1 MLKYIAYCRKSTD
14 EKDKQVLSIEAQI
27 AELKEFA
34 KRENLIIS
42 EFITEAKTAKIPG
55 REQFGEVLKK
65 IEKGM
70 ANAILSWHPDRL
82 ARNSIDGGKII
93 YLLDTGKLLDLK
105 FPSFWFESTPQGKF
119 MLSIAFGQSKY
130 YVDNLSENVKRG
142 NRQKL
147 RNGVWPSKAP
157 YGYLNNSKTR
167 GIDVDEEKSKV
178 VKKAFQL
185 FTDDNISF
193 TAVSQFLFK
202 FGIRREGEK
211 PVKVGQVKNMLANK
225 FYIGI
230 LKYAGEYYQGSHK
243 TFISKKLFDDV
254 QKQIEKT
261 ERPRQHGHNFAFTG
275 LATCG
280 ECGAAITGE
289 QHIKKYKNGNN
300 QTFVYYRCT
309 KKLKLCNQKY
319 LPEPQV
325 EEQLR
330 QIVSDCGLHEGW
342 KPYFD
347 KWITEAETKD
357 KLTTELE
364 EKQIDGQI
372 QEFEIKLNRLLDGY
386 LDQVIEPEIYKQ
398 KKNELFDEK
407 LKLEEK
413 KSQISKNGTVWLE
426 PMREFVNCALQAQKI
441 ARAKNNCHD
450 LAIMAK
456 KVGSNFFLMNRRL
469 SADLDFAFMALATGG
484 GVASAPPCESAISKM
499 VTPERV
505 EIIKKATKIVEE
517 ELKKTKA
524 FQYLAILHGEKV
536 TGVRNGKRDYG
547 FQIEVRCWESTDA
560 VVATPTELSW
570 KILKLLS
577 KRITQEIKGVVSV
590 TYNIAHKPPST
601 IEAV

>member
-1 MLKYIAYCRKSTD
+1 MIKYIAYCRKSTD

-34 KRENLIIS
+34 KRENLYIT
-42 EFITEAKTAKIPG
+42 EFITEAKTAKTPG
-55 REQFGEVLKK
+55 REQFAEVLKK

-157 YGYLNNSKTR
+157 YGYINNPKTR
-167 GIDVDEEKSKV
+167 GIDVDDEKSKI

-185 FTDDNISF
+185 FTDGNTSF
-193 TAVSQFLFK
+193 TAISQFMFK

-211 PVKVGQVKNMLANK
+211 PVKVGQVKNMLSNR
-225 FYIGI
+225 FYLGI
-230 LKYAGEYYQGSHK
+230 LKYVGEYYQGSHK
-243 TFISKKLFDDV
+243 TFISKKLFDEV
-254 QKQIEKT
+254 QKQVEKI
-261 ERPRQHGHNFAFTG
+261 ERPRQKGHNFAFAG

-280 ECGAAITGE
+280 ECGAAITAE
-289 QHIKKYKNGNN
+289 QHIKKYKNGTG
-300 QTFVYYRCT
+300 QTFIYYRCT
-309 KKLKLCNQKY
+309 KKLKPCNQKY
-319 LPEPQV
+319 ISESET

-330 QIVSDCGLHEGW
+330 KIVGDCGLHENW
-342 KPYFD
+342 EPYFE
-347 KWITEAETKD
+347 KWISKAEQKD
-357 KLTTELE
+357 KLTAEVE
-364 EKQIDGQI
+364 EKQIDKQI
-372 QEFEIKLNRLLDGY
+372 QESEIKLNRLLDGY
-386 LDQVIEPEIYKQ
+386 LDQVIESEIYKL

-407 LKLEEK
+407 LKLEKK

-450 LAIMAK
+450 LSIMAK

-469 SADLDFAFMALATGG
+469 SANLNYAFAALSAEGG
-484 GVASAPPCESAISKM
+484 AASAAPTSNSISFLVSAPGFEPRTNCLRGNCS
-499 VTPERV
+499 TV
-505 EIIKKATKIVEE
+505 ELRARG
-517 ELKKTKA
+517 A
-524 FQYLAILHGEKV
+524 PG
-536 TGVRNGKRDYG
+536 GN
-547 FQIEVRCWESTDA
+547 
-560 VVATPTELSW
+560 
-570 KILKLLS
+570 
-577 KRITQEIKGVVSV
+577 
-590 TYNIAHKPPST
+590 
-601 IEAV
+601 

>member
-1 MLKYIAYCRKSTD
+1 MIKYIAYCRKSTD

-34 KRENLIIS
+34 KRENIFIT
-42 EFITEAKTAKIPG
+42 EFITEAKTAKVPG
-55 REQFGEVLKK
+55 REQFSEVLKK

-157 YGYLNNSKTR
+157 YGYINNPKTR

-185 FTDDNISF
+185 FADGNISF
-193 TAVSQFLFK
+193 TTVSQFMFK
-202 FGIRREGEK
+202 LGIKREGEK
-211 PVKVGQVKNMLANK
+211 PVKVDQAKNMLTNK
-225 FYIGI
+225 FYLGI
-230 LKYAGEYYQGSHK
+230 MNYAGEYYQGSHK
-243 TFISKKLFDDV
+243 TFISKKLFDEV
-254 QKQIEKT
+254 QKQVEKI
-261 ERPRQHGHNFAFTG
+261 ERPRHKGYNFAFAG

-280 ECGAAITGE
+280 ECGAAITAE

-300 QTFVYYRCT
+300 QTFIYYRCT
-309 KKLKLCNQKY
+309 KKLKPCSQKY
-319 LPEPQV
+319 ISESDT
-325 EEQLR
+325 EEQVR
-330 QIVSDCGLHEGW
+330 KIVRDCGLHEEW
-342 KPYFD
+342 EPYFE
-347 KWITEAETKD
+347 KWISQAEEKD
-357 KLTTELE
+357 KLNAQVE
-364 EKQIDGQI
+364 EKQVNSQI
-372 QEFEIKLNRLLDGY
+372 QETEIKLNRLLDGY

-398 KKNELFDEK
+398 KKNQMFDEK

-450 LAIMAK
+450 LSIMAK
-456 KVGSNFFLMNRRL
+456 KVGSNFFLKDRRL
-469 SADLDFAFMALATGG
+469 SANLNFPFAALSAEAGA
-484 GVASAPPCESAISKM
+484 ASAAPNQLSISKI
-499 VTPERV
+499 VTPQGV
-505 EIIKKATKIVEE
+505 EPC
-517 ELKKTKA
+517 LP
-524 FQYLAILHGEKV
+524 G
-536 TGVRNGKRDYG
+536 
-547 FQIEVRCWESTDA
+547 
-560 VVATPTELSW
+560 
-570 KILKLLS
+570 
-577 KRITQEIKGVVSV
+577 
-590 TYNIAHKPPST
+590 
-601 IEAV
+601 

>member
-1 MLKYIAYCRKSTD
+1 MIKYIAYCRKSTD

-34 KRENLIIS
+34 KRENLIVTG
-42 EFITEAKTAKIPG
+42 FITEAKTAKVPG
-55 REQFGEVLKK
+55 REQFAEVLKK
-65 IEKGM
+65 IEKGK

-157 YGYLNNSKTR
+157 YGYINNPKTR
-167 GIDVDEEKSKV
+167 GIDVDDEKSKV
-178 VKKAFQL
+178 IKKAFQL
-185 FTDDNISF
+185 FAEENISF
-193 TAVSQFLFK
+193 TSISQFLFK

-211 PVKVGQVKNMLANK
+211 PVKVGQVKNMLSNR
-225 FYIGI
+225 FYLGI
-230 LKYAGEYYQGSHK
+230 LKYAGEYYQGTHK
-243 TFISKKLFDDV
+243 TFISKKLFDEV
-254 QKQIEKT
+254 QKQVEKI
-261 ERPRQHGHNFAFTG
+261 ERPRHKGHNFAFAG

-289 QHIKKYKNGNN
+289 QHVKKYKNGNN
-300 QTFVYYRCT
+300 QTFIYYRCT
-309 KKLKLCNQKY
+309 KKLKPCNQKY
-319 LPEPQV
+319 LPKSEA

-330 QIVSDCGLHEGW
+330 KIVSDCGLHEDW
-342 KPYFD
+342 EPYFE
-347 KWITEAETKD
+347 KWIIEAKEKD
-357 KLTTELE
+357 KLTVEIESELVNS
-364 EKQIDGQI
+364 QI
-372 QEFEIKLNRLLDGY
+372 QETDVKLNRLLDGY

-407 LKLEEK
+407 LKFEEK

-450 LAIMAK
+450 LRVMAK
-456 KVGSNFFLMNRRL
+456 KVSSNFFLMNRRL
-469 SADLDFAFMALATGG
+469 SAKLNFPYAALSAEAGA
-484 GVASAPPCESAISKM
+484 ASAAPKHLSISKM
-499 VTPERV
+499 VIPAGV
-505 EIIKKATKIVEE
+505 EPAIFWMRTKCPRPLDDGTMAEPVYC
-517 ELKKTKA
+517 TKSVRQ
-524 FQYLAILHGEKV
+524 FDFSGSKV
-536 TGVRNGKRDYG
+536 
-547 FQIEVRCWESTDA
+547 
-560 VVATPTELSW
+560 
-570 KILKLLS
+570 
-577 KRITQEIKGVVSV
+577 
-590 TYNIAHKPPST
+590 
-601 IEAV
+601 

>member
-1 MLKYIAYCRKSTD
+1 MIKYIAYCRKSTD

-34 KRENLIIS
+34 KRENLTVT
-42 EFITEAKTAKIPG
+42 EFITEAKTAKVPG
-55 REQFGEVLKK
+55 REQFAEVLKK
-65 IEKGM
+65 IEKGL

-157 YGYLNNSKTR
+157 YGYINNPKTR
-167 GIDVDEEKSKV
+167 GIDVDPELSKV

-185 FTDDNISF
+185 FAEGNISF
-193 TAVSQFLFK
+193 TGVSHFMFK

-211 PVKVGQVKNMLANK
+211 PVKVGQVKNMLSNR
-225 FYIGI
+225 FYLGV

-243 TFISKKLFDDV
+243 TFISKKLFDEV
-254 QKQIEKT
+254 QKQVVKI
-261 ERPRQHGHNFAFTG
+261 ERPRQKGHNFAFAG

-280 ECGAAITGE
+280 ECGAAITAE
-289 QHIKKYKNGNN
+289 QHVKKYKNGTG
-300 QTFVYYRCT
+300 QTFIYYRCT
-309 KKLKLCNQKY
+309 KKLKPCNQKY
-319 LPEPQV
+319 VSESET

-330 QIVSDCGLHEGW
+330 KIVGDCGLHEDW
-342 KPYFD
+342 QPYFE
-347 KWITEAETKD
+347 KWISEAEEKD
-357 KLTTELE
+357 MLTAEVE
-364 EKQIDGQI
+364 EKQLDGHI
-372 QEFEIKLNRLLDGY
+372 QESEVKLNRLLDGY
-386 LDQVIEPEIYKQ
+386 LDQIIEPEVYKQ

-450 LAIMAK
+450 LRVMAK
-456 KVGSNFFLMNRRL
+456 KVGSNFFLFNRRL
-469 SADLDFAFMALATGG
+469 SANLNYAFAALSAEAGA
-484 GVASAPPCESAISKM
+484 ASAAPNHLSISKI
-499 VTPERV
+499 VTPWGFEPQ
-505 EIIKKATKIVEE
+505 ITWM
-517 ELKKTKA
+517 KTKCPRP
-524 FQYLAILHGEKV
+524 LDDG
-536 TGVRNGKRDYG
+536 
-547 FQIEVRCWESTDA
+547 
-560 VVATPTELSW
+560 ATL
-570 KILKLLS
+570 
-577 KRITQEIKGVVSV
+577 
-590 TYNIAHKPPST
+590 
-601 IEAV
+601 